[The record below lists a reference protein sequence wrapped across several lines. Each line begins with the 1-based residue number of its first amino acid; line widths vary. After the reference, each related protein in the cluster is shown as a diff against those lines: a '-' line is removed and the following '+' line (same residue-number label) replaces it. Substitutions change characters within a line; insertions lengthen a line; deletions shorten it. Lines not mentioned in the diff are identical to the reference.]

1 MMVTRDAAPR
11 FSFIGRHIALDF
23 ANTVDWHASARPQ
36 DKIGSYSDLI
46 SWALQA
52 GSLTQDE
59 ATYLVDAQAVRP
71 DEAAMALATA
81 RDLREA
87 IYRLMPVTAKSRS
100 PAPADLETLN
110 RVLRE
115 GLLRLKV
122 AVLQDDFGLQW
133 ADDDVL
139 MRPLWPIAWAAAKLL
154 TSSELTRVKQCAS
167 ADGCGWL
174 FLDRSKNLSRRW
186 CDMRACGNTA
196 KARRYRKRK
205 ASGDDAGAAT

>member
-1 MMVTRDAAPR
+1 MLVTNSSPHK
-11 FSFIGRHIALDF
+11 FPFIGGHIALDF
-23 ANTVDWHASARPQ
+23 ANTVDWHASARPN
-36 DKIGSYSDLI
+36 DKIGSYSDLV
-46 SWALQA
+46 SWARQA
-52 GSLTQDE
+52 GGLTHGQAD
-59 ATYLVDAQAVRP
+59 YLVDAQTVRS
-71 DEAAMALATA
+71 DEAAMALETA

-87 IYRLMPVTAKSRS
+87 IYRLMLITVKHRS
-100 PAPADLETLN
+100 LAPADLETLN
-110 RVLRE
+110 RVLRD

-122 AVLQDDFGLQW
+122 TAVRDDFGLQW

-139 MRPLWPIAWAAAKLL
+139 MRPLWSIAWAAAQLL

-167 ADGCGWL
+167 ADGCGRL

-205 ASGDDAGAAT
+205 ASGENSGAAT